1 MFTNNSRYYR
11 LRDIVLNN
19 KSERQINSKT
29 IRQIPDVLG
38 TFQHVVDDND
48 RLDLLASKYYSQPLK
63 WWRICDANPDFKSP
77 LDLLGKGIVKS
88 YRFRVLD
95 ATLPGPMPWLE
106 LSNILDVQMG
116 VEAKLSY
123 DKLIGFK
130 EEIVDVLGD
139 NVTFNRA
146 MYERYLDV
154 RINTQLITS
163 ETIASLLAS
172 TGFVFSAPELLGR
185 VGKKII
191 IPPVR

>member
-1 MFTNNSRYYR
+1 MFTNNSRYYK
-11 LRDIVLNN
+11 LEEIVVNN
-19 KSERQINSKT
+19 KSDRQINSKK
-29 IRQIPDVLG
+29 IRQTPDVLG

-48 RLDLLASKYYSQPLK
+48 RLDLLANKYYSQPVR

-77 LDLLGKGIVKS
+77 LDLLGKSTVKT

-95 ATLPGPMPWLE
+95 SILPGPMPWLE
-106 LSNILDVQMG
+106 LTRILDAQMG
-116 VEAKLSY
+116 VEAKVTY

-154 RINTQLITS
+154 RINTQLTTS
-163 ETIASLLAS
+163 EIIGNLLATLS
-172 TGFVFSAPELLGR
+172 FELSPPELLGR
-185 VGKKII
+185 VGKKIT